1 MGYIKKEVE
10 IVGTFRSK
18 VLNALFDSGAG
29 RDYIRAIFYDGDMAE
44 DLGVVEYRDIKEI
57 ILADSRIGKG
67 EVVTF
72 PRLKINDLI
81 YREPEMIIMRDLSY
95 NVIIGSFFM
104 QEMKMNLMMG
114 RELVER
120 ER

>member
-18 VLNALFDSGAG
+18 VSNALFDSGAG
-29 RDYIRAIFYDGDMAE
+29 RNYLREIFYDGDRTE
-44 DLGVVEYRDIKEI
+44 DLGIVEYRGIKEI
-57 ILADSRIGKG
+57 ILADSRIEKG
-67 EVVTF
+67 EVVKF
-72 PRLKINDLI
+72 PELKINDLI
-81 YREPEMIIMRDLSY
+81 CREPEMIIMRDLSY
-95 NVIIGSFFM
+95 DVIIGSFFM

-120 ER
+120 ET